1 MVKLSYG
8 DCWQQKRAT
17 CFATLLLNELNS
29 VVARFTTHESNLSY
43 KKSGCWKLQIL
54 TSDWIKL
61 RGSNKAIH
69 GSYVSYW
76 NKKQVCLGPIKR
88 ATYRAANFRNLPT
101 TWFVARHV
109 CTWQVKHATSI
120 ASQLVLQQCWR
131 NVARFCCTFYRT
143 FNNRTKTATKCI
155 AVKLLRTCGPARS
168 FPLPTIPI
176 KHLIAGYQ
184 TWETWFHDLIYQK
197 IWRRRPYYHTVA
209 RVIFPSLF
217 CSKPILESIIS

>member
-1 MVKLSYG
+1 MGVTLVTEIKN
-8 DCWQQKRAT
+8 R
-17 CFATLLLNELNS
+17 FA
-29 VVARFTTHESNLSY
+29 
-43 KKSGCWKLQIL
+43 
-54 TSDWIKL
+54 
-61 RGSNKAIH
+61 
-69 GSYVSYW
+69 
-76 NKKQVCLGPIKR
+76 LGPIKR

-120 ASQLVLQQCWR
+120 ASQLVLLQCWK

-143 FNNRTKTATKCI
+143 FNNRTKTATKGI

-209 RVIFPSLF
+209 HVIFPSLF

>member
-1 MVKLSYG
+1 MGVMLVTAIKN
-8 DCWQQKRAT
+8 R
-17 CFATLLLNELNS
+17 FA
-29 VVARFTTHESNLSY
+29 
-43 KKSGCWKLQIL
+43 
-54 TSDWIKL
+54 
-61 RGSNKAIH
+61 
-69 GSYVSYW
+69 
-76 NKKQVCLGPIKR
+76 LGPIKR

-120 ASQLVLQQCWR
+120 ASQLVLLQCWK

-209 RVIFPSLF
+209 RVIISFFVLFEADTGEHNIVKLVSFEDPSPFSFLSQSF
-217 CSKPILESIIS
+217 ISEFTR